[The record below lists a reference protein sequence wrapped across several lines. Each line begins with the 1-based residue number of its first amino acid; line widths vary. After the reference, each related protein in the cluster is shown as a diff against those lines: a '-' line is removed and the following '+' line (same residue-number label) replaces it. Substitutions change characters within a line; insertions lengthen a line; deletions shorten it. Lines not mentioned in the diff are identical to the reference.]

1 MTDLRE
7 SVAVDGRTARRE
19 RNRVAVLDAVLE
31 LFSEGDLDPSPGA
44 VARRSGVSL
53 RSVYRYVADREG
65 LAREAIGRHQEKIA
79 PLFVLH
85 ELGEGSFEERVGR
98 FVAAR
103 MTLHDAIASTHL
115 AARLR
120 APASPIIK
128 ERVETGRETMRAQL
142 DRQFAPELRLL
153 TAATR
158 RNVATAAD
166 ALTQLEG
173 IDYFRLHCGLSSRV
187 TRDVL
192 VDALTRL
199 LQTQEEA

>member
-1 MTDLRE
+1 MPDLRE
-7 SVAVDGRTARRE
+7 SDAVDGRTARRE

-31 LFSEGDLDPSPGA
+31 LFSEGDLDPSPEA

-53 RSVYRYVADREG
+53 RSVYRYVSDHEG
-65 LAREAIGRHQEKIA
+65 LAREAIARHQEKVA
-79 PLFVLH
+79 PLFVIP
-85 ELGEGSFEERVGR
+85 ELGKGSFDERVER
-98 FVAAR
+98 FVTAR

-120 APASPIIK
+120 APAS
-128 ERVETGRETMRAQL
+128 RVIHAQLETGRAAMRAQL
-142 DRQFAPELRLL
+142 DRQFAPELRPL
-153 TAATR
+153 TAAAR

-199 LQTQEEA
+199 LRTQEEA